1 ELLFLMFK
9 EINLRNHSSLHKLFY
24 SLRYDNNGV
33 KIMKN
38 KILTERQVRNRSI
51 IAGILALLIG
61 LVWDYFQYK
70 TLSFGTVF
78 WNIVESVAFVIFMN
92 IFMNSYYKKKSKK
105 Q

>member
-1 ELLFLMFK
+1 
-9 EINLRNHSSLHKLFY
+9 
-24 SLRYDNNGV
+24 
-33 KIMKN
+33 MKN

-92 IFMNSYYKKKSKK
+92 IFRDCKIVCVRMNDSLNLFL
-105 Q
+105 